1 MTRTLIAGAILLLGS
16 VGAQAQTGLTSEM
29 TRVIGALNLREVVI
43 HPDNWGPDI
52 TATLPGGA
60 RIELD
65 FHRRGSPLEEI
76 ESAQNQPF
84 PATEI
89 AALVPEAVRTN
100 PNYPSDGT
108 FDWSLGACGA
118 HQFRRLVKASEACE
132 ACDRNNIIVQPV
144 RSELRNGSHAFNRVR
159 CCSRFTST
167 FKKTF

>member
-1 MTRTLIAGAILLLGS
+1 MMTRTLIAGAILLLGS

-108 FDWSLGACGA
+108 FEKVEFDPRGIELEGKDGDGRDFEAEFALDG
-118 HQFRRLVKASEACE
+118 RLLDFES
-132 ACDRNNIIVQPV
+132 D
-144 RSELRNGSHAFNRVR
+144 
-159 CCSRFTST
+159 
-167 FKKTF
+167 